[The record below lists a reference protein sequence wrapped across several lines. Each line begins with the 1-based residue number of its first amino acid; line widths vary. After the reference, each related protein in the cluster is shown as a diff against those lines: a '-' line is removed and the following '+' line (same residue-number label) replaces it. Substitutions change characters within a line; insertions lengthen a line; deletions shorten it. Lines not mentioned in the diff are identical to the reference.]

1 MRVYCT
7 AIFGSLN
14 EWKAI
19 HNDEYLNL
27 LIVDVGDS
35 QYPISGDGEQT
46 S

>member
-19 HNDEYLNL
+19 HNDEYLDP
-27 LIVDVGDS
+27 LIVDVCNS